1 MILRSMQ
8 PVANLGF
15 KFRPDH
21 EDHLDNNKDGIYEVM
36 VQAQEVSDDN
46 YTDQRL
52 FLIEVVDGSELP
64 VLSPNFSPTFL
75 LNEDTNKTFYLE
87 DFRAIDSN
95 NPGGKITAFKVTNPP
110 RFGKAVFFI
119 EGNSTV
125 LSEVN
130 LLDLGMDE
138 SNISMFELKY
148 IPDANYSGLDEFT
161 VEAFNDAGLPATL
174 QWRLLSNPY
183 LICPL
188 H

>member
-1 MILRSMQ
+1 MQTQNDQRKIKVKILDVNEPPSIQ
-8 PVANLGF
+8 PLPGTANSGIYQHPENFLIVGGINASNPESLSAIEQPTLFSLTGGADLNDFEINATSGELRF

-95 NPGGKITAFKVTNPP
+95 NPGGKITAFKANQP
-110 RFGKAVFFI
+110 
-119 EGNSTV
+119 
-125 LSEVN
+125 SE
-130 LLDLGMDE
+130 
-138 SNISMFELKY
+138 I
-148 IPDANYSGLDEFT
+148 
-161 VEAFNDAGLPATL
+161 
-174 QWRLLSNPY
+174 W
-183 LICPL
+183 
-188 H
+188 